1 MEKFVID
8 GQYGKLLAA
17 NNIDPKLV
25 LRQANLPI
33 DTFAHQFPKLNED
46 EYFRMLEAVDEIA
59 GDPML
64 PIALVKEN
72 NLETFSP
79 PILAAYCSQ
88 NGEYFIQRLA
98 HYKKLIGPVS
108 YQIEKQ
114 TKTQTI
120 KLNTLSENQFLPAF
134 FVKGEFAFLI
144 EMLSRATG
152 LTIKPVKATITFD
165 ISDKGVIDFF
175 GITPQKDI
183 FNSITFSTP
192 DLQKPFK
199 SKNLSLLDYLEPE
212 LKKRL
217 AELDVDDSYAK
228 RVRSVLVELLPRG
241 IASADDV
248 ADELGVSKRTL
259 QRNLKVEDTNFQ
271 QQLNETREMLAK
283 NYLINT
289 KMSTDEIA
297 FLLAYQETNSFQRA
311 FSIWTGKSVQQFRKD
326 NNNE

>member
-17 NNIDPKLV
+17 NKIDPQLV
-25 LRQANLPI
+25 LRKANLPI
-33 DTFAHQFPKLNED
+33 DTFAHQFPKLSEE
-46 EYFRMLEAVDEIA
+46 EYFKMLEAVAEIA
-59 GDPML
+59 QDPML
-64 PIALVKEN
+64 PITLVKEN

-79 PILAAYCSQ
+79 PILAAYCSP
-88 NGEYFIQRLA
+88 NGAAFIQRLA

-114 TKTQTI
+114 SKTQTI
-120 KLNTLSENQFLPAF
+120 KLSTLSENQFLPAF
-134 FVKGEFAFLI
+134 FVSGEFAFLI

-152 LTIKPVKATITFD
+152 QAIKPVKATVTFNIANKD
-165 ISDKGVIDFF
+165 IINFF
-175 GITPQKDI
+175 GIAPQKAI
-183 FNSITFSTP
+183 CNSITFNAL

-199 SKNLSLLDYLEPE
+199 SKNLPLLDYLEPE

-241 IASADDV
+241 IASADEV
-248 ADELGVSKRTL
+248 SKELGISKRTL
-259 QRNLKVEDTNFQ
+259 QRKLKVENTNFQ
-271 QQLNETREMLAK
+271 QQLNETLEMLAK

-311 FSIWTGKSVQQFRKD
+311 FAIWTDKSVQQFRND
-326 NNNE
+326 NNKY

>member
-1 MEKFVID
+1 MKKFVID

-25 LRQANLPI
+25 LRQADLPI
-33 DTFAHQFPKLNED
+33 DTFAHQFPKLSEAD
-46 EYFRMLEAVDEIA
+46 YFKMLETIDEIA
-59 GDPML
+59 KDPML
-64 PIALVKEN
+64 PITLVKEN

-88 NGEYFIQRLA
+88 NGESFIQRLA

-114 TKTQTI
+114 AKTQTI
-120 KLNTLSENQFLPAF
+120 KLNTLSEKQFLPAF

-144 EMLSRATG
+144 EMLSQATG
-152 LTIKPVKATITFD
+152 LAIKPVKATVTFD

-175 GITPQKDI
+175 GITPQKAI

-248 ADELGVSKRTL
+248 ANELGVNKRTL
-259 QRNLKVEDTNFQ
+259 QRNLKAEDTNFQ

-289 KMSTDEIA
+289 KISTDEIA

-311 FSIWTGKSVQQFRKD
+311 FSVWTGKSVQQFRKD
-326 NNNE
+326 NSE